1 MPYFAEGC
9 LLSQCSLTL
18 QKNLALTIV
27 TKIVEQDVADK
38 VDTTYIAAQLSHLEN
53 VGITYVCTDDDQ
65 GDDEWMDEGIRYIV
79 IKLPYE
85 EVQRSLDIRAMM
97 LAKVRERLGEVA

>member
-1 MPYFAEGC
+1 M
-9 LLSQCSLTL
+9 TV
-18 QKNLALTIV
+18 V

-38 VDTTYIAAQLSHLEN
+38 VDTTYIATQLSHLEN
-53 VGITYVCTDDDQ
+53 LGITYICTQDDQ
-65 GDDEWMDEGIRYIV
+65 GDDEWVEEGIRYIV

-85 EVQRSLDIRAMM
+85 EVRRSSDIRPMM